1 MNFLS
6 LCEHKHIPRVL
17 FENVRM
23 VNPVLA
29 LVISSDKEFVE
40 AVESLKV
47 GLDIYMAVATTDP
60 VIALTSM
67 LKDPADV
74 LVLDAR
80 EELKMETVDLVRDL
94 KNLRGIP
101 MVVIGK
107 IPVTVRTYI
116 SRFDQVLPVDSSKD
130 LSESIGQAI
139 VDFNGMV
146 RKDPNVTHYQLYTK
160 VGNKLKRINIDEI
173 RYIEVEG
180 KYCSLKVGD
189 RRYNVKVSLKDLIA
203 RLRDPRF
210 VRVSRNFV
218 INMDEIEYI
227 DTFNFSVKIDQRE
240 IPISR
245 TYKDQLMGR
254 IELI

>member
-1 MNFLS
+1 
-6 LCEHKHIPRVL
+6 
-17 FENVRM
+17 M
-23 VNPVLA
+23 VNPILA
-29 LVISSDKEFVE
+29 LVISSENDFYT
-40 AVESLKV
+40 AVESLKIE
-47 GLDIYMAVATTDP
+47 LDIYMAAATTNS
-60 VIALTSM
+60 VAALTSM

-80 EELKMETVDLVRDL
+80 EELSMEVVDLVRDL
-94 KNLRGIP
+94 KNIRGIP

-107 IPVTVRTYI
+107 APAAVRTYL
-116 SRFDQVLPVDSSKD
+116 SRFDQVIPLKD
-130 LSESIGQAI
+130 NRDLAESIGKAI

-146 RKDPNVTHYQLYTK
+146 RKDPNITHYQLYTK
-160 VGNKLKRINIDEI
+160 VGNKLKRINIEEI

-180 KYCSLKVGD
+180 KYCSLKVGSK
-189 RRYNVKVSLKDLIA
+189 RYNVKVSLKDLIA

-218 INMDEIEYI
+218 INMEEIEYI
-227 DTFNFSVKIDQRE
+227 DTFNFSVKIDERE